1 METKLVSV
9 IIPCF
14 NAERWIREAID
25 SCLQQ
30 TYPRIEIIVIDDGST
45 DGSLEVIKSFRG
57 AITWKTGVNR
67 GGNHA
72 RNLGFRLSQGAYI
85 QYLDSDDYLLPDKIA
100 QQVNFLEETQ
110 SAIVYGDVRYQHH
123 LPQGHIYQEE
133 ALFPG
138 IAGKHTD
145 FLESLLA
152 CGCLPPMAYLF
163 RRDIVVNSPGWDK
176 KLKAAQDR
184 DFLISLMISNPT
196 AKVRYQPRSDSIY
209 RRYGNVT
216 VSTSSMPRLVK
227 SFCQVLAKAES
238 RLRECDRLSSK
249 YIQAIADSYYTMSQN
264 YKEDISSS
272 LYQYIIKRYLLM
284 SSICVK
290 KDEALL
296 LLSPGTND
304 NCFSI

>member
-14 NAERWIREAID
+14 NAERWIGEAIE

-30 TYPRIEIIVIDDGST
+30 TYPRIEVIVVDDGST
-45 DGSLEVIKSFRG
+45 DSSLDIIKSFRG
-57 AITWKTGVNR
+57 AITWKTGVNC

-72 RNLGFRLSQGAYI
+72 RNLGFSLSQGEYI

-123 LPQGHIYQEE
+123 LPQGEIYQEE

-152 CGCLPPMAYLF
+152 YGCLPPMAYLF
-163 RRDIVVNSPGWDK
+163 RQEIIAHSPGWDES
-176 KLKAAQDR
+176 LRAAQDR

-209 RRYGNVT
+209 RRYGKVT

-227 SFCQVLAKAES
+227 SFCRVLSKAES
-238 RLRECDRLSSK
+238 KLRECDRLSGK
-249 YIQAIADSYYTMSQN
+249 YIKAMADSYYTMSQN

-290 KDEALL
+290 DEAHL
-296 LLSPGTND
+296 LLSPGTSD
-304 NCFSI
+304 PCFSM